1 MDFMQIEKVKTKI
14 ISAIKNLFNPD
25 TNNVN
30 SSFATKKYVNTLDS
44 FTKKT
49 AEDNIFTPVSKKIW
63 IDGKEHNVIA
73 SSQQEL
79 DQKIKNIN
87 LKNTKKSINTNFI
100 DTTHFSFS

>member
-1 MDFMQIEKVKTKI
+1 MNFMEIEKVKTKI
-14 ISAIKNLFNPD
+14 ISAIKNLFYPD
-25 TNNVN
+25 SNNN
-30 SSFATKKYVNTLDS
+30 SSFVTKKSTNTLDS

-100 DTTHFSFS
+100 DTTQFSFS

>member
-1 MDFMQIEKVKTKI
+1 MNFMKIEKVKTKI
-14 ISAIKNLFNPD
+14 ISAIKNLFNSD
-25 TNNVN
+25 TNNS
-30 SSFATKKYVNTLDS
+30 SSFVTKKSANTLDS

-100 DTTHFSFS
+100 DTTQFSFS

>member
-1 MDFMQIEKVKTKI
+1 MNIMEIEKVKTKI
-14 ISAIKNLFNPD
+14 ISAIKNLFNQD
-25 TNNVN
+25 TNNI
-30 SSFATKKYVNTLDS
+30 SSSIIKKPVNTLDS
-44 FTKKT
+44 FIKKT

-100 DTTHFSFS
+100 DTTQFSFS